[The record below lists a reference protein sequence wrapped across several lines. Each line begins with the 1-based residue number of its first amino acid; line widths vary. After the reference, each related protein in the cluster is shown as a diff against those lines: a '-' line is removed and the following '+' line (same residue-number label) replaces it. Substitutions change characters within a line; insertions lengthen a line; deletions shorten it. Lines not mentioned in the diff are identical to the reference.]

1 MNDEGEEDFELVS
14 KMAELYDKLGISVYD
29 ANGEL
34 KNTFGLLESLAE
46 VYPTL
51 TNAEK
56 AYVTETIAGKYQ
68 AQNAAAILNN
78 FQTALDATATAY
90 DSTGSAAR
98 ENEKVLDSIEGKIA
112 SFSSAFEE
120 LSQNLIGSDLIKNIV
135 DLGTALLNIA
145 NIELPFGKNLIEMA
159 PYALAVKA
167 LIPTINQLRK
177 SYNDATAS
185 LGAFTSKQVATKA
198 LSQQGVNAYS
208 TSLRNEIALILQE
221 KGAYDASSGAIKA
234 STVDKLQNKLA
245 TAGLSTSQQALVIST
260 ISETTATTASTA
272 AIVAKTI
279 AVKALQAALTLGLS
293 YAISLVVEGVGALI
307 NWITG
312 ASESFEEMSDRI
324 TEASSKY
331 EETANGIDDVIDS
344 YKSLK
349 EALDEKNISEKE
361 TESIKAQLTELETQ
375 LIDQYDLEASK
386 LDLVNGKYEDQLELL
401 ENIKKEKAQ
410 SYLNEVTGDIHD
422 LYIGGVDT
430 FAGNFTGVTGENEK
444 ILKEIFSDDY
454 ENKWTFGDG
463 NNTGSEWLYN
473 ELQKYLTDLRTKYN
487 KAVNSGDEKQ
497 AEKLKKQ
504 ISQLSE
510 YASKIKEQAD
520 LAEETLSNVANIY
533 IDENEI
539 LSEAYDKYLNGS
551 TEKGWYDNVH
561 KELEKMLEDGT
572 IDEDTASYIK
582 MMMYNMFVENKDAIK
597 GEVEDIAEEQVDAYQ
612 QAAKNRAKED
622 KLSFDDLFID
632 IGDGDTNG
640 EYISDFYARLKELA
654 DGGKLTKD
662 SIIDVV
668 NEMGNF
674 KIVNDDVVY
683 GLDGTTMSLD
693 DLLTYFYQFND
704 TIEDSEELLDDFNEQ
719 LDAIQS
725 AYDTVQQA
733 VEEYNENGYL
743 TLDTFQELSN
753 LGVEYLQYLFDEN
766 GQLQLNE
773 KAFRNLAIAQLENLK
788 VQKAAE
794 LMAYAKTLAKE
805 GDQISENE
813 QKINNLAAA
822 LQNYND
828 EQARG
833 ILLSAIEGELTDNEL
848 ADLDKKI
855 TAYSEYVNLINGQI
869 KNISSGRTSIGSS
882 SSSKSSSKSSSSSKE
897 WWEEELDKL
906 KQQFDYSEIT
916 IEEYIAGLNNLLG
929 RVEKGSDA
937 WREINDLLQE
947 QRLDKVENDYKQGI
961 ISLDEYINRLKEL
974 IKVYKQGT
982 QAWDGLADK
991 IKDALQDKLDQQKDD
1006 LETAEDA
1013 AIGLIDEEIEK
1024 LEELRDAEEERYDQ
1038 LIADKEA
1045 ANEETERELELARLE
1060 EALENAKNEKVK
1072 RVWVEGLGWQWQA
1085 DQEAIKEAQEA
1096 LDEFNQEEAINDLEQ
1111 QKEDALAAIDEQING
1126 WEDYKEAWESVVD
1139 DYETE
1144 QERLIL
1150 AQKLGA
1156 EIENQILQQKIEAVN
1171 KYKEQY
1177 LNTMKEL
1184 QRWEEDPVGAL
1195 SNHINIST
1203 GNTTGAD
1210 AGVSTGTGGSS
1221 VSSAP
1226 SLQKG
1231 ANVSVKS
1238 GTRWYSTSYGGGA
1251 SGVAHDGTIK
1261 YINTKGSHP
1270 YNIDGK
1276 GWVKKTD
1283 IVGYKN
1289 GGVVDYTGLAMLHG
1303 TPSSPEFV
1311 LNNEQAK
1318 KIMSMIMNPH
1328 VKTNSLSGGNT
1339 TNNYNFGDIE
1349 LPNVHNAQQFMSEL
1363 KSLVNTT
1370 RHQAG

>member
-68 AQNAAAILNN
+68 AQNAAAILQN
-78 FQTALDATATAY
+78 FQVALDATATAY

-120 LSQNLIGSDLIKNIV
+120 LSQNLVSSDLVKGFV
-135 DLGTALLNIA
+135 SLGTAILNILNIFDGFIPKLALAITVFGALSKGIASLKFSMDLLNNGIDKNTLTIIKNDFALVGLNKGIQDSIIKILAEKGAIDVNTASLTVQTKAKILALLETNKLTKAQQAAVLMLLKQNTA
-145 NIELPFGKNLIEMA
+145 NVAAAASTVTLTG
-159 PYALAVKA
+159 ALKSLWAVVKA
-167 LIPTINQLRK
+167 HPFVALLSVVTAAFSGISSAINKANQEAKESAEKAISEATDLDNKLSSLDDTIAKIRELREILDDSTS
-177 SYNDATAS
+177 SYTDATAAREQLNEIQKQLIKDYGLESDEIDLVNDS
-185 LGAFTSKQVATKA
+185 LEEQIKTLKELRALAAQDWLDENRMAINDAEDAVYGDFRQTFAADGDKA
-198 LSQQGVNAYS
+198 LGITPAKGGGINKWDANVIGLSDEEKKAY
-208 TSLRNEIALILQE
+208 QE
-221 KGAYDASSGAIKA
+221 KKDFYDQYLKDYENIMNKYGEIEKDIRNGKLRGITFISDDAEAEKNALEEWKDYLEENEDAIINSGILSEDEFDNALNYIDNTISKIEEKYGTFFDLLDTRQKKELTA
-234 STVDKLQNKLA
+234 AGFEIFEDELNKLA
-245 TAGLSTSQQALVIST
+245 KEEGL
-260 ISETTATTASTA
+260 
-272 AIVAKTI
+272 
-279 AVKALQAALTLGLS
+279 
-293 YAISLVVEGVGALI
+293 
-307 NWITG
+307 
-312 ASESFEEMSDRI
+312 
-324 TEASSKY
+324 
-331 EETANGIDDVIDS
+331 
-344 YKSLK
+344 
-349 EALDEKNISEKE
+349 
-361 TESIKAQLTELETQ
+361 TES
-375 LIDQYDLEASK
+375 
-386 LDLVNGKYEDQLELL
+386 
-401 ENIKKEKAQ
+401 NIKKLIGNHKGLDEALEKNG
-410 SYLNEVTGDIHD
+410 YTIDKLI
-422 LYIGGVDT
+422 
-430 FAGNFTGVTGENEK
+430 
-444 ILKEIFSDDY
+444 DDY
-454 ENKWTFGDG
+454 QNYETAIDAVGAAMGDDFTKDIAQLVVD
-463 NNTGSEWLYN
+463 NNLTEKSVNALLEKYP
-473 ELQKYLTDLRTKYN
+473 ELKDKLDDYGMS
-487 KAVNSGDEKQ
+487 VGDFV
-497 AEKLKKQ
+497 EKL
-504 ISQLSE
+504 
-510 YASKIKEQAD
+510 
-520 LAEETLSNVANIY
+520 ETLIEEQNNWTAAVQEFNEE
-533 IDENEI
+533 IDEI
-539 LSEAYDKYLNGS
+539 QDAFDVLN
-551 TEKGWYDNVH
+551 N
-561 KELEKMLEDGT
+561 
-572 IDEDTASYIK
+572 AQ
-582 MMMYNMFVENKDAIK
+582 N
-597 GEVEDIAEEQVDAYQ
+597 
-612 QAAKNRAKED
+612 
-622 KLSFDDLFID
+622 
-632 IGDGDTNG
+632 
-640 EYISDFYARLKELA
+640 
-654 DGGKLTKD
+654 
-662 SIIDVV
+662 
-668 NEMGNF
+668 
-674 KIVNDDVVY
+674 
-683 GLDGTTMSLD
+683 
-693 DLLTYFYQFND
+693 
-704 TIEDSEELLDDFNEQ
+704 
-719 LDAIQS
+719 
-725 AYDTVQQA
+725 
-733 VEEYNENGYL
+733 EYNENGYITID
-743 TLDTFQELSN
+743 TLQQLLALEP
-753 LGVEYLQYLFDEN
+753 EYLDLLVDEN
-766 GQLQLNE
+766 GKLNLNRDAFKDLAQARIDDLIATEEQRHYDEVYRISTEKTNNTIKKAIGWFSNLWNVIRGGKVAMSDTTKTLEALE
-773 KAFRNLAIAQLENLK
+773 KAIEDSGDEALKEALKAENKTHEERMAILK
-788 VQKAAE
+788 ATKASIDTE
-794 LMAYAKTLAKE
+794 F
-805 GDQISENE
+805 
-813 QKINNLAAA
+813 
-822 LQNYND
+822 
-828 EQARG
+828 
-833 ILLSAIEGELTDNEL
+833 SA
-848 ADLDKKI
+848 
-855 TAYSEYVNLINGQI
+855 
-869 KNISSGRTSIGSS
+869 SSG
-882 SSSKSSSKSSSSSKE
+882 SSKSSKSSSSSKE

-982 QAWDGLADK
+982 QAWDDLADK

-1013 AIGLIDEEIEK
+1013 AIGLIDEEIKK

-1060 EALENAKNEKVK
+1060 EALENAKNEKIK
-1072 RVWVEGLGWQWQA
+1072 RVWREGLGWQWEA

-1096 LDEFNQEEAINDLEQ
+1096 LDEFKQEEAINDLEQ

-1184 QRWEEDPVGAL
+1184 QQWEEDPVGAL

-1210 AGVSTGTGGSS
+1210 TGVSAGTGGSS
-1221 VSSAP
+1221 VSGAP